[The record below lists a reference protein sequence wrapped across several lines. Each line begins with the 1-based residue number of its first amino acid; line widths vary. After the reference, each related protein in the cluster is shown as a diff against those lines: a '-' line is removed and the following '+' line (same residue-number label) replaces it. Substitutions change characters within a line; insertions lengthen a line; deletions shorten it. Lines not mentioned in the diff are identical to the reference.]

1 MALTKVNR
9 GGLNTGVSDSSNATF
24 LTVDSSEQA
33 VIKSEGG
40 AVTTSVQQGLAKAW
54 VKYGFSVTPND
65 SFNVSGLT
73 DNGTGDFTTT
83 FATSMTNDDFC
94 VPTSCNHVNATTTL
108 YACNPHTYATNSVR
122 CDSFQANDN
131 PTTAQLDANHNS
143 VAILGDLA

>member
-1 MALTKVNR
+1 MASILRVNTLT
-9 GGLNTGVSDSSNATF
+9 DASSNNSTAMS
-24 LTVDSSEQA
+24 TVFN
-33 VIKSEGG
+33 G
-40 AVTTSVQQGLAKAW
+40 TAKAW

-83 FATSMTNDDFC
+83 FSNSMTNDDFC
-94 VPTSCNHVNATTTL
+94 VPTSCNHVNASGTL

-122 CDSFQANDN
+122 CDSFETNANPATSQID
-131 PTTAQLDANHNS
+131 TNHNS